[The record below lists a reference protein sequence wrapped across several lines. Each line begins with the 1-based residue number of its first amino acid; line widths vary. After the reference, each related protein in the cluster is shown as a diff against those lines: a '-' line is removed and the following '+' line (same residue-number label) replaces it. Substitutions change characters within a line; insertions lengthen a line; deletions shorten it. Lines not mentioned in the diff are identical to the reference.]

1 VRVGVAQACDH
12 TARHQG
18 HILGHG
24 HTEAADQQH
33 HEHGDV
39 AVFGEDGHQKLK
51 NFQNKYVAIKE
62 SPLISKIAHRIG
74 IQTKGSKT
82 YSKLLTNY
90 KNSKQRYAKTK
101 DGMLPE
107 STVRFVKDNA
117 LRKMKEKKQ
126 LIKKSTSKV

>member
-1 VRVGVAQACDH
+1 MSN
-12 TARHQG
+12 
-18 HILGHG
+18 ILYE
-24 HTEAADQQH
+24 TPLRKYLRTTRASDELWKAFLQPKPRKKNTNNST
-33 HEHGDV
+33 
-39 AVFGEDGHQKLK
+39 QKLK